1 MSDAFPSVPVADSEG
16 GAIVGL
22 RRFQSRFML
31 AGGDDVD
38 VGAGGAFGGAGE
50 DEGADDTAER
60 VDAIEYTFSLQAS
73 RIVAVIQIFEH
84 RQIARARCFRV
95 VGRAVVLRY
104 RVVARTRCFRLVC
117 FCAWC
122 FAPVFSPRA
131 ASRRGQ
137 LVPGS
142 LEPTQVNVCV
152 SCAVTSRPT
161 NVERRHEPLGG
172 GCATRAARCRSWRCR
187 TPT

>member
-38 VGAGGAFGGAGE
+38 VGAGGAFGGSGE

-84 RQIARARCFRV
+84 RVRA
-95 VGRAVVLRY
+95 L
-104 RVVARTRCFRLVC
+104 
-117 FCAWC
+117 
-122 FAPVFSPRA
+122 FSSRW
-131 ASRRGQ
+131 ASRRPAISRGRAHALFSTCLLLCVVFRARVLAASGESSWTVGPRLSRANESQ
-137 LVPGS
+137 R
-142 LEPTQVNVCV
+142 VCV
-152 SCAVTSRPT
+152 VRCDFAPDQRRTSP
-161 NVERRHEPLGG
+161 
-172 GCATRAARCRSWRCR
+172 
-187 TPT
+187 